1 MTFTLAPTLQSKSSN
16 PKTRLFRCIIKFTLS
31 LLNLRSKRS
40 IIIRCWPIEPNW
52 ILCSWN
58 LNTPKNFG
66 PAPRYLE
73 SPRIILDDF
82 IHDARLPPEHMD
94 SEALA
99 RGLLC
104 VLPSRII
111 DLMPEDTHQIFR
123 EQISFWRFALA
134 QWQLPYAECLEIPNL
149 QTRDKL
155 SKIIGLDR
163 LSTENR
169 VTFSSVPPRY
179 HHLPLE
185 SPPTI
190 SEQDVRPLVSAL
202 SPELI

>member
-1 MTFTLAPTLQSKSSN
+1 MHYKIHPEF
-16 PKTRLFRCIIKFTLS
+16 
-31 LLNLRSKRS
+31 
-40 IIIRCWPIEPNW
+40 IEPVQQT
-52 ILCSWN
+52 LDHHQMLAHRAQLDTLLLEFEHSEEFRACS
-58 LNTPKNFG
+58 
-66 PAPRYLE
+66 ACYLE

-82 IHDARLPPEHMD
+82 IHDTRLPPEHMD

-99 RGLLC
+99 HGLLC

-134 QWQLPYAECLEIPNL
+134 QWQLPYAAECLEILNL

-169 VTFSSVPPRY
+169 VTFSHSVSPRVH

-190 SEQDVRPLVSAL
+190 SEQDVRPLSVRLES
-202 SPELI
+202 